1 MQSIPQ
7 IVEYRLVVNSQ
18 SEQFAVVD
26 NKSLSLDHIEEFKK
40 YVLSNIGNSDIVQ
53 SELNNIF
60 S

>member
-1 MQSIPQ
+1 M
-7 IVEYRLVVNSQ
+7 VNSQ
-18 SEQFAVVD
+18 SGQFAVVD

-40 YVLSNIGNSDIVQ
+40 YVLCNIGNSDIVQ